1 MSMKIIVY
9 VGSKLKIFIAIY
21 FCLVLFNNTTVPY
34 SVRIRNKELVP
45 YSLFKSNKELPFSYK
60 KQQQ

>member
-1 MSMKIIVY
+1 MSMKIVVY
-9 VGSKLKIFIAIY
+9 VGSKLKIRSAIY
-21 FCLVLFNNTTVPY
+21 FYIVLFNNNTVSY